1 MTRQSRCNIKR
12 QAFCRSCY
20 RQKCQRF
27 IFAKILQKNQNR
39 ESTQLG
45 IGFHFPFGVSRVRP
59 CDALETNDSARNV
72 AKRLRLTTAAR
83 AEKRS
88 RNCKKSVAWHIS
100 ELEQVLSST
109 NSKKLLNPFSHW
121 RDSYAAFD
129 RLRGALR
136 NQLAFFLFSIS
147 LTVEADCKW
156 MENWVEAVL

>member
-1 MTRQSRCNIKR
+1 MLLINRFSTDYITQWLVEVATLLSD
-12 QAFCRSCY
+12 AFCHSCS
-20 RQKCQRF
+20 RRKCQRF

-39 ESTQLG
+39 VNTHLG

-59 CDALETNDSARNV
+59 CDALETNDTARMS
-72 AKRLRLTTAAR
+72 RRDCSYR

-121 RDSYAAFD
+121 RVSYAAFD

-136 NQLAFFLFSIS
+136 NQLAFVFVF
-147 LTVEADCKW
+147 
-156 MENWVEAVL
+156 N